1 MSIGKKIILG
11 IVGLILAI
19 TLVVV
24 GLGAKVY
31 FDVRGSADQTYE
43 SVKRK
48 NPAKREQAVDLEE
61 QDSFSVL
68 LLGIDTGD
76 LGRTEQ
82 GRSDTMMVATVNP
95 KDKKTTIVSIARDT
109 YVPIVGHGTDDKIM
123 PLVERRCRWIRW
135 KVIWIFRLIIM

>member
-68 LLGIDTGD
+68 LLGIDTGTWV
-76 LGRTEQ
+76 GRNK
-82 GRSDTMMVATVNP
+82 GVRIP
-95 KDKKTTIVSIARDT
+95 
-109 YVPIVGHGTDDKIM
+109 
-123 PLVERRCRWIRW
+123 
-135 KVIWIFRLIIM
+135 

>member
-48 NPAKREQAVDLEE
+48 NPAKREQAVDLGE
-61 QDSFSVL
+61 QDSFFQSCY
-68 LLGIDTGD
+68 LGSIPGTWG
-76 LGRTEQ
+76 GRNK
-82 GRSDTMMVATVNP
+82 GVRIP
-95 KDKKTTIVSIARDT
+95 
-109 YVPIVGHGTDDKIM
+109 
-123 PLVERRCRWIRW
+123 
-135 KVIWIFRLIIM
+135 

>member
-1 MSIGKKIILG
+1 MSTGKKIILG

-76 LGRTEQ
+76 LDRTEPRAF
-82 GRSDTMMVATVNP
+82 GYHDGG
-95 KDKKTTIVSIARDT
+95 D
-109 YVPIVGHGTDDKIM
+109 G
-123 PLVERRCRWIRW
+123 
-135 KVIWIFRLIIM
+135 